1 MTFALVFLN
10 TADPSLGRVDRASL
24 PQQALME
31 MVIEGIAN
39 KEKICGDADEPKD
52 IEEWKGVTIE
62 DGEVVEIAWRQ
73 FRLRGAL
80 HFEWLPDPLMT
91 RFTADRRNN
100 FHW

>member
-52 IEEWKGVTIE
+52 IEEWSAIE
-62 DGEVVEIAWRQ
+62 HYVISVS
-73 FRLRGAL
+73 
-80 HFEWLPDPLMT
+80 T
-91 RFTADRRNN
+91 
-100 FHW
+100 